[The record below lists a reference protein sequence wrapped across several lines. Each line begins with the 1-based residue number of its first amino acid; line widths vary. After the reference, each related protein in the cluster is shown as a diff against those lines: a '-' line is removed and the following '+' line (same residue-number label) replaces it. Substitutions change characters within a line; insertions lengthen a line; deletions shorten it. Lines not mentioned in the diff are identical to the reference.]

1 MLVLNNRAQQGKDEI
16 PCTFQNKAHSQKL
29 ASKTSDC
36 HKVLDKGVIKG
47 KLWDNSFSNIIR
59 TYIVVPH

>member
-1 MLVLNNRAQQGKDEI
+1 MCRAQQGKDEI
-16 PCTFQNKAHSQKL
+16 PCTCTFQNKAHSQKL

-47 KLWDNSFSNIIR
+47 KL
-59 TYIVVPH
+59 